1 MAVTF
6 NVPAEYV
13 EDARNALVAELI
25 NDGQHLE
32 NEQES
37 LSSATDDAHRDTC
50 REDRAGALR
59 SLKAD
64 LGLLD
69 QLPADL
75 DARDT
80 ELVGEFE
87 TLWHMIEAMSRLF
100 VDQLIDLCKYSPLD
114 TGDVAG
120 LADRLRWSAERAD
133 LLDEQAV
140 AERDNRETE
149 VTA

>member
-32 NEQES
+32 S
-37 LSSATDDAHRDTC
+37 LSSAVDDAHREVR

-120 LADRLRWSAERAD
+120 LADRLRWSAEQAD